1 MDYKNLAKEI
11 LGDLGG
17 AENINSF
24 TNCMTR
30 LRINVKNPELVNSGK
45 IKELKGV
52 LGVVPG
58 EQTQI
63 IVGVGHAQ
71 RLREA
76 FADVSGIS
84 GSSEISENLDNLEE
98 RTKEKV
104 KSKQKSSFQKG
115 LKHIGN
121 IFIPLIPG
129 FVGTGLVLAITR
141 LWGVFDPG
149 ISANPWFALLVA
161 VGGLLLSSLNVP
173 PFNFYQL
180 DFFIPG
186 INPSPANFLNT
197 TLEIPNSLIYPL
209 GLPFT

>member
-1 MDYKNLAKEI
+1 MDYKNLSKEI

-17 AENINSF
+17 TGNINSF

-30 LRINVKNPELVNSGK
+30 LRINVKNPDLVNAGK
-45 IKELKGV
+45 LKELKGV

-76 FADVSGIS
+76 FSEVTGMS
-84 GSSEISENLDNLEE
+84 GSSEINENLDNLEAK
-98 RTKEKV
+98 TKEKV
-104 KSKQKSSFQKG
+104 KAKQKTSFQKG

-129 FVGTGLVLAITR
+129 FMGTGLLLAITR
-141 LWGVFDPG
+141 VWSVSDAT
-149 ISANPWFALLVA
+149 IAENPWFALLVA
-161 VGGLLLSSLNVP
+161 MGGLLLSSLNVLVGYNAGKEFGGTP
-173 PFNFYQL
+173 VLGAIRGTIPF
-180 DFFIPG
+180 
-186 INPSPANFLNT
+186 AFL
-197 TLEIPNSLIYPL
+197 L
-209 GLPFT
+209 